1 MLERSVSRK
10 KWIVDTGKTYVLA
23 WNQFMKKNICRLD
36 GFHWT
41 GRCIGLVGRRR
52 MKDER
57 LEMLSDRVRRG
68 IPVDF
73 SEAIE
78 VIDYQQRLQQE
89 RKNNSWMNRVRRFF
103 GFKS

>member
-1 MLERSVSRK
+1 M
-10 KWIVDTGKTYVLA
+10 VLYMEV
-23 WNQFMKKNICRLD
+23 W
-36 GFHWT
+36 
-41 GRCIGLVGRRR
+41 

-68 IPVDF
+68 IPIDF

-89 RKNNSWMNRVRRFF
+89 RKNNSWVYKLKRFF
-103 GFKS
+103 GFEQ

>member
-1 MLERSVSRK
+1 MRTPMIYSADQIKCWNVQSAGK

-23 WNQFMKKNICRLD
+23 WNQFTKKNICRLD

-57 LEMLSDRVRRG
+57 LEMLSDKVRKG
-68 IPVDF
+68 VPIDF
-73 SEAIE
+73 SEE
-78 VIDYQQRLQQE
+78 LRL
-89 RKNNSWMNRVRRFF
+89 
-103 GFKS
+103 